1 MYAPEGMN
9 PAAYSAIYNGSYIFT
24 EGVLT
29 LFILMIPAVYNAVK
43 RVKAL
48 ARLEEYKAS
57 EKA

>member
-1 MYAPEGMN
+1 MN
-9 PAAYSAIYNGSYIFT
+9 REEQRKENRQGKSLAGQLRFFIRLIM
-24 EGVLT
+24 
-29 LFILMIPAVYNAVK
+29 FILMIPAVYNAVK